1 MNGHDKV
8 DIEIRM
14 TRAQAREFAQG
25 LTDDEFR
32 ARLEQS
38 PREVLAEYG
47 IDLPSQLIPENVS
60 LPQGSEVEQV
70 LYRWPEI
77 AEAAVFGVPDPR
89 WIEKVVA
96 AVVLRPDSLATADDV
111 IRVFDTQI
119 HQRHLQHPA
128 HRCPAI
134 RLVQVIV
141 EGLHGARKIQRR
153 RYLSGGRRKFR
164 CPTPWRRRATA
175 LAPRSVKSG
184 APFCSCRAQ

>member
-70 LYRWPEI
+70 LGTIPGGYPLRGDADAWFFYPI
-77 AEAAVFGVPDPR
+77 LHLVF
-89 WIEKVVA
+89 
-96 AVVLRPDSLATADDV
+96 
-111 IRVFDTQI
+111 
-119 HQRHLQHPA
+119 
-128 HRCPAI
+128 
-134 RLVQVIV
+134 
-141 EGLHGARKIQRR
+141 
-153 RYLSGGRRKFR
+153 
-164 CPTPWRRRATA
+164 A
-175 LAPRSVKSG
+175 LAFLEEEEQYS
-184 APFCSCRAQ
+184 A